1 MTNLLTPEEKL
12 PVTIEDEVK
21 RSYLDYAMSVIIG
34 RALPDVRDGLKP
46 VHRRSLYG
54 MWEQGNLHNKPYRKS
69 ARIVGDVLGKY
80 HPHGESAVYDSV
92 VRMAQ
97 EFSLRYP
104 LVDGQGNFGSVDGD
118 NAAAMRY
125 TEVRLARLSAELLGD
140 DIDKETVDWTPN
152 YDGSLVEPMVLPA
165 KFPNLL
171 VNGSTGIAVGMA
183 TNIPPHNLSEVIDAT
198 IELIKHP
205 DATLGQL
212 MRKLPGPDFPTGAF
226 IHGAQGIRDAYKT
239 GRGSVQVRARAMIEK
254 TARGD
259 KESIVVT
266 EIPYQVNKAK
276 LIERIAELVNDKKI
290 DGVADLRDES
300 NREGMRIVVE
310 LKRGEN
316 AQVVLNKLYA
326 LTPMQSSFG
335 IIFLAI
341 VENQPRVLPLHDL
354 LRHFVDH
361 RKVVVIR
368 RTQFDL
374 KKAEER
380 AHLLRGLALALAN
393 LDLVIKIIRAS
404 KDPQEARTRLSAE
417 ISMTRSALE
426 KFIGSSLGDEGGKPS
441 QVLRLDEIQAQA
453 ILDMRLHRLTGLER
467 EKIVAEFKEVLALI
481 AKLRE
486 ILGSEKLVL
495 EIIVDELQLIRKQF
509 GDERRTEIVAEA
521 TDIDIEDLIVEED
534 MVITVSR
541 GGYIKRSPLSLY
553 RAQRRGGKGRIG
565 ATTKEEDL
573 VEHLFVASTH
583 AYVLAFTSRGRM
595 HWIKVYD
602 IPQLGPATRGKAIVN
617 LLSLSPNER
626 MVAMAATKDF
636 PEDRF
641 VMFATRKG
649 VVKKTALSAYSNVR
663 SGGII
668 AINLEEGRLAA
679 LGAHHRRRRPDL
691 HRDAAGHGHPLLRE
705 GRPADGPRHDRS
717 HRRLAQEGQRRGRRD
732 GHRRREGAPALGH
745 RERLRQAL
753 RGHRVP
759 LPGPRRLGRDQ
770 RQGHR
775 EERAGRGHQVGHR
788 LRPAA
793 PDHRTRPAHPHQG
806 QRHPRDRPRR
816 AGRAR
821 HPARGGRPP
830 GRAWPSS
837 PRATTPRTSRR
848 RSFRGPT
855 KPAPRRPAAKPER
868 RARRTSSA
876 TTRTTSSG
884 PRSAVRYQLSALPCR
899 RCIRRIQDLV
909 AEPPGRKLRRG

>member
-1 MTNLLTPEEKL
+1 MANLLTPEEKI
-12 PVTIEDEVK
+12 PVTIEDEVR

-46 VHRRSLYG
+46 VHRRCLYG

-104 LVDGQGNFGSVDGD
+104 LVDGQGNFGSIDGD

-125 TEVRLARLSAELLGD
+125 TEVRLTRLAGELLGD

-183 TNIPPHNLSEVIDAT
+183 TNIPPHNLGEVVDAT

-212 MRKLPGPDFPTGAF
+212 MRKLPGPDFPTAGF
-226 IHGAQGIRDAYKT
+226 IHGAQGIKDAYKT
-239 GRGSVQVRARAMIEK
+239 GRGTVQVRARAVVEK
-254 TARGD
+254 AARGD
-259 KESIVVT
+259 KEAIVVT

-276 LIERIAELVNDKKI
+276 LIERIAELVNDKKLE
-290 DGVADLRDES
+290 GVADLRDES

-354 LRHFVDH
+354 LRHFIDH
-361 RKVVVIR
+361 RKTVVIR

-393 LDLVIKIIRAS
+393 LDLVIKIIRSS
-404 KDPQEARTRLSAE
+404 KDPQEAKRRLMAE
-417 ISMTRSALE
+417 VSMTRAALE
-426 KFIGSSLGDEGGKPS
+426 KFIGSELSDDGGKGKPS
-441 QVLRLDEIQAQA
+441 QVLKLDDVQAQA

-495 EIIVDELQLIRKQF
+495 EIIVDELQQIKKQY

-521 TDIDIEDLIVEED
+521 SEIDIEDLIVEED

-583 AYVLAFTSRGRM
+583 AYILAFTSRGRM
-595 HWIKVYD
+595 YWIKVYD
-602 IPQLGPATRGKAIVN
+602 LPQLGPATRGKAIVN
-617 LLSLSPNER
+617 LLSLGPNER

-636 PEDRF
+636 PEDRYLI
-641 VMFATRKG
+641 FATKNG
-649 VVKKTALSAYSNVR
+649 LVKKTPLSAYSNVR
-663 SGGII
+663 TGGII
-668 AINLEEGRLAA
+668 AINLEEG
-679 LGAHHRRRRPDL
+679 DS
-691 HRDAAGHGHPLLRE
+691 LLSVRITGGE
-705 GRPADGPRHDRS
+705 DQIFIGT
-717 HRRLAQEGQRRGRRD
+717 
-732 GHRRREGAPALGH
+732 
-745 RERLRQAL
+745 RQGMGIRFSEKDVRAM
-753 RGHRVP
+753 
-759 LPGPRRLGRDQ
+759 GRDTTGVIGVSLKKGNDEVVEMDVVDEHAHLLSVTENGYGKRSEVAEYRFQ
-770 RQGHR
+770 
-775 EERAGRGHQVGHR
+775 GRGGSGVINVKVTDKNGPVAGIKSVVDADQLLLITQRGQLIRIKVKDIRETGRAAQGVRVIQLEEGDRVVGVAK
-788 LRPAA
+788 LAEPDENEEEETQASLPTATKAPEPPAA
-793 PDHRTRPAHPHQG
+793 
-806 QRHPRDRPRR
+806 
-816 AGRAR
+816 
-821 HPARGGRPP
+821 RGEG
-830 GRAWPSS
+830 
-837 PRATTPRTSRR
+837 
-848 RSFRGPT
+848 
-855 KPAPRRPAAKPER
+855 KK
-868 RARRTSSA
+868 
-876 TTRTTSSG
+876 
-884 PRSAVRYQLSALPCR
+884 
-899 RCIRRIQDLV
+899 
-909 AEPPGRKLRRG
+909 AEDFLGDDEDEE

>member
-1 MTNLLTPEEKL
+1 MANNLLTPEETA
-12 PVTIEDEVK
+12 PVTIEDEVR

-46 VHRRSLYG
+46 VHRRCLYG

-125 TEVRLARLSAELLGD
+125 TEVRLTRLAGELLGE
-140 DIDKETVDWTPN
+140 DIDKETVDWTPT
-152 YDGSLVEPMVLPA
+152 YDGSLVEPTVLPA

-171 VNGSTGIAVGMA
+171 VNGSSGIAVGMA

-198 IELIKHP
+198 IEIIKHP

-212 MRKLPGPDFPTGAF
+212 MKKLPGPDFPTAGF
-226 IHGAQGIRDAYKT
+226 IHGSQGIRDAYKT
-239 GRGSVQVRARAMIEK
+239 GRGTVQVRARAMIEK
-254 TARGD
+254 AARGD

-276 LIERIAELVNDKKI
+276 LIERIAELVNEKKI
-290 DGVADLRDES
+290 EGVADLRDES
-300 NREGMRIVVE
+300 NREGMRIVVD

-316 AQVVLNKLYA
+316 AQVILNKLYA
-326 LTPMQSSFG
+326 LTPMQSTFG

-354 LRHFVDH
+354 LRHFIDH
-361 RKVVVIR
+361 RKTVVIR

-380 AHLLRGLALALAN
+380 AHLLRGLALALSN
-393 LDLVIKIIRAS
+393 LDQVIKIIRGS
-404 KDPQEARTRLSAE
+404 KDPKEAKERLMAE
-417 ISMTRSALE
+417 VSMARAGLE
-426 KFIGSSLGDEGGKPS
+426 KFIGMPLSDGPS
-441 QVLRLDEIQAQA
+441 KSQGTEILRLDDVQAQA
-453 ILDMRLHRLTGLER
+453 ILDMRLQRLTGLER
-467 EKIVAEFKEVLALI
+467 DKIVAEFKEVLALI
-481 AKLRE
+481 TKLKE
-486 ILGSEKLVL
+486 ILASEQLVL
-495 EIIVDELQLIRKQF
+495 EIIVEELQQAKKQY
-509 GDERRTEIVAEA
+509 GDERRTQIVAEA
-521 TDIDIEDLIVEED
+521 SDIDIEDLIVEED

-583 AYVLAFTSRGRM
+583 AFILAFTSMGRM

-602 IPQLGPATRGKAIVN
+602 LPQLGPATRGKAIVN
-617 LLSLSPNER
+617 LLNLGPNER

-641 VMFATRKG
+641 LVFATRNG
-649 VVKKTALSAYSNVR
+649 LVKKTALSAYANVR

-668 AINLEEGRLAA
+668 AINIEEGDELLSVRITGGEDQIFIGTRQGMGIRFSEKDVRAMGRDTTGVIGVTLRKDNDFVVEMDVVDEKAHLLSVTERGYGKRSEVTEYRYQGRGGSGVINVKVTEKNGAVVGIKSVTDADQLLLITERGQLIRIKVNGIRETGRAAQGVRVIQLEEGDRVVGIAKLAETDEGEEEPQAA
-679 LGAHHRRRRPDL
+679 LPGTDEESP
-691 HRDAAGHGHPLLRE
+691 G
-705 GRPADGPRHDRS
+705 
-717 HRRLAQEGQRRGRRD
+717 LAPKGKKP
-732 GHRRREGAPALGH
+732 GAPFL
-745 RERLRQAL
+745 
-753 RGHRVP
+753 
-759 LPGPRRLGRDQ
+759 D
-770 RQGHR
+770 
-775 EERAGRGHQVGHR
+775 EE
-788 LRPAA
+788 
-793 PDHRTRPAHPHQG
+793 
-806 QRHPRDRPRR
+806 
-816 AGRAR
+816 
-821 HPARGGRPP
+821 
-830 GRAWPSS
+830 
-837 PRATTPRTSRR
+837 
-848 RSFRGPT
+848 
-855 KPAPRRPAAKPER
+855 E
-868 RARRTSSA
+868 
-876 TTRTTSSG
+876 
-884 PRSAVRYQLSALPCR
+884 
-899 RCIRRIQDLV
+899 
-909 AEPPGRKLRRG
+909 

>member
-1 MTNLLTPEEKL
+1 MANLLTPEEKI
-12 PVTIEDEVK
+12 PVTIEDEVR

-46 VHRRSLYG
+46 VHRRCLYG

-104 LVDGQGNFGSVDGD
+104 LVDGQGNFGSIDGD

-125 TEVRLARLSAELLGD
+125 TEVRLTRLAAELLGE

-183 TNIPPHNLSEVIDAT
+183 TNIPPHNLGEVVDAT

-205 DATLGQL
+205 DATLAQL
-212 MRKLPGPDFPTGAF
+212 MKKLPGPDFPTAGF
-226 IHGAQGIRDAYKT
+226 IHGAQGIKDAYKT
-239 GRGSVQVRARAMIEK
+239 GRGTVQVRARALVEK
-254 TARGD
+254 AARGD

-276 LIERIAELVNDKKI
+276 LIERIAELVNEKKI

-341 VENQPRVLPLHDL
+341 VENQPRVLPLHEL
-354 LRHFVDH
+354 LRHFIDH
-361 RKVVVIR
+361 RKAVVIR

-393 LDLVIKIIRAS
+393 LDQVIKIIRAS
-404 KDPQEARTRLSAE
+404 KDPQEARKRLTAE
-417 ISMTRSALE
+417 VSMTRAALE
-426 KFIGSSLGDEGGKPS
+426 KFIGTELSEEGGKGKGA
-441 QVLRLDEIQAQA
+441 QVIKLDDVQAQA

-495 EIIVDELQLIRKQF
+495 DIIVEELTGIKKTF

-521 TDIDIEDLIVEED
+521 SEIDIEDLIVEED

-583 AYVLAFTSRGRM
+583 AYILAFTSIGRM

-602 IPQLGPATRGKAIVN
+602 LPQLGPATRGKAIVN
-617 LLSLSPNER
+617 LLSLGPNER
-626 MVAMAATKDF
+626 IVAMAATKDF
-636 PEDRF
+636 PEDRYL
-641 VMFATRKG
+641 MFATKNG
-649 VVKKTALSAYSNVR
+649 VVKKTSLSMYSNVR

-668 AINLEEGRLAA
+668 AINLEEGDSLLSVRIT
-679 LGAHHRRRRPDL
+679 GGENQIFIGTRQGMGIRFSEKDVRPM
-691 HRDAAGHGHPLLRE
+691 
-705 GRPADGPRHDRS
+705 
-717 HRRLAQEGQRRGRRD
+717 
-732 GHRRREGAPALGH
+732 
-745 RERLRQAL
+745 
-753 RGHRVP
+753 
-759 LPGPRRLGRDQ
+759 GRDTTGVIGVTLKKNNDEVVEMDVVDEKAHLLSVTENGYGK
-770 RQGHR
+770 RSEV
-775 EERAGRGHQVGHR
+775 EEYRFQGRGGSGVINVKVTEKNGPVAGIKSVTDADQLLLMTQRGQLIRIKVKDIRETGRAAQGVRVIQLEEGDRVVGVAK
-788 LRPAA
+788 LAETDESEDEAQASLPTAA
-793 PDHRTRPAHPHQG
+793 PPAPET
-806 QRHPRDRPRR
+806 
-816 AGRAR
+816 
-821 HPARGGRPP
+821 ARGKGKKT
-830 GRAWPSS
+830 GED
-837 PRATTPRTSRR
+837 
-848 RSFRGPT
+848 FLGDDD
-855 KPAPRRPAAKPER
+855 E
-868 RARRTSSA
+868 
-876 TTRTTSSG
+876 
-884 PRSAVRYQLSALPCR
+884 
-899 RCIRRIQDLV
+899 D
-909 AEPPGRKLRRG
+909 ED

>member
-1 MTNLLTPEEKL
+1 MTTNLLTPDETI
-12 PVTIEDEVK
+12 PVTIEDEVR

-46 VHRRSLYG
+46 VHRRCLYG

-97 EFSLRYP
+97 DFSLRYP

-125 TEVRLARLSAELLGD
+125 TEVRLTRLSAELLGE

-183 TNIPPHNLSEVIDAT
+183 TNIPPHNLTEVIDAT
-198 IELIKHP
+198 IELIRHP
-205 DATLGQL
+205 EATLGQL
-212 MRKLPGPDFPTGAF
+212 MKKLPGPDFPTGAF
-226 IHGAQGIRDAYKT
+226 IHGSQGIRDAYKT
-239 GRGSVQVRARAMIEK
+239 GRGTVQVRARAVIEK
-254 TARGD
+254 AARGD

-290 DGVADLRDES
+290 EGVADLRDES
-300 NREGMRIVVE
+300 NREGMRVVVE

-316 AQVVLNKLYA
+316 AQVILNKLYA

-341 VENQPRVLPLHDL
+341 VENQPRVLPLSEL
-354 LRHFVDH
+354 LRHFIDH

-393 LDLVIKIIRAS
+393 LDLVIKIIRSS
-404 KDPQEARTRLSAE
+404 KDPKEARERLTAE
-417 ISMTRSALE
+417 VSMTRAGLE
-426 KFIGSSLGDEGGKPS
+426 KFIGSDLGDGGGKGKVS
-441 QVLRLDEIQAQA
+441 QVLKLDDVQAQA

-467 EKIVAEFKEVLALI
+467 DKIVAEFKEVLALI
-481 AKLRE
+481 ARLRE

-495 EIIVDELQLIRKQF
+495 EIIVDELTAIRKTF

-521 TDIDIEDLIVEED
+521 SDIDIEDLIVEED

-583 AYVLAFTSRGRM
+583 AYILAFTSKGRM

-602 IPQLGPATRGKAIVN
+602 LPQLGPATRGKAIVN
-617 LLSLSPNER
+617 LLNLGPNER

-636 PEDRF
+636 PEDRYL
-641 VMFATRKG
+641 VFATKNG
-649 VVKKTALSAYSNVR
+649 LVKKTALSAYSNVR

-668 AINLEEGRLAA
+668 AINIEDGDELLSVRITGGDDQIFIGTRQGMGIRFAEKDVRPMGRDTTGVIGVTLRKENDVVVEMDVVDEKAQLLSVTENGYGKRSEVTEYRFQGRGGSGVINVKVTEKNGAVVGIKSVTDADQLLLITERGQLIRIKVKDIRETGRAAQGVRVIQLEDGDRVVGVAKLAE
-679 LGAHHRRRRPDL
+679 PDE
-691 HRDAAGHGHPLLRE
+691 AE
-705 GRPADGPRHDRS
+705 EE
-717 HRRLAQEGQRRGRRD
+717 AQ
-732 GHRRREGAPALGH
+732 ASLPTPSA
-745 RERLRQAL
+745 
-753 RGHRVP
+753 P
-759 LPGPRRLGRDQ
+759 LPGESGK
-770 RQGHR
+770 
-775 EERAGRGHQVGHR
+775 
-788 LRPAA
+788 
-793 PDHRTRPAHPHQG
+793 
-806 QRHPRDRPRR
+806 
-816 AGRAR
+816 
-821 HPARGGRPP
+821 ARGKKP
-830 GRAWPSS
+830 G
-837 PRATTPRTSRR
+837 
-848 RSFRGPT
+848 
-855 KPAPRRPAAKPER
+855 AAAFIDE
-868 RARRTSSA
+868 
-876 TTRTTSSG
+876 SG
-884 PRSAVRYQLSALPCR
+884 
-899 RCIRRIQDLV
+899 DD
-909 AEPPGRKLRRG
+909 EDEDDEDDED

>member
-1 MTNLLTPEEKL
+1 MTTLLTPEDKI
-12 PVTIEDEVK
+12 PVTIEDEVR

-46 VHRRSLYG
+46 VHRRCLYG

-104 LVDGQGNFGSVDGD
+104 LVDGQGNFGSIDGD

-125 TEVRLARLSAELLGD
+125 TEVRLTRLSAELLGE

-165 KFPNLL
+165 RFPNLL

-183 TNIPPHNLSEVIDAT
+183 TNIPPHNLGEVVDAT

-212 MRKLPGPDFPTGAF
+212 MRKLPGPDFPTAAF
-226 IHGAQGIRDAYKT
+226 IHGAQGIKDAYRT
-239 GRGSVQVRARAMIEK
+239 GRGTVQVRARAVVEK
-254 TARGD
+254 AARGD

-276 LIERIAELVNDKKI
+276 LIERIAELVNEKKI

-300 NREGMRIVVE
+300 NREGMRVVVE

-341 VENQPRVLPLHDL
+341 VENQPRVLPLHEL
-354 LRHFVDH
+354 LRHFIDH
-361 RKVVVIR
+361 RKTVVIR

-404 KDPQEARTRLSAE
+404 KDPQEAKKRLMAE
-417 ISMTRSALE
+417 VSMGRAALE
-426 KFIGSSLGDEGGKPS
+426 KFIGMELSDEGGRGRAS
-441 QVLRLDEIQAQA
+441 QTLKLDDVQAQA

-495 EIIVDELQLIRKQF
+495 EIIVEELSAIKKTF

-521 TDIDIEDLIVEED
+521 SEIDIEDLIVEED

-602 IPQLGPATRGKAIVN
+602 LPQLGPATRGKAIVN

-636 PEDRF
+636 PEDRYLI
-641 VMFATRKG
+641 FATKKG

-668 AINLEEGRLAA
+668 AINLEEGDSLLSVRIT
-679 LGAHHRRRRPDL
+679 GGEDQIFIGTRQGMGIRFSEKDVRPM
-691 HRDAAGHGHPLLRE
+691 
-705 GRPADGPRHDRS
+705 
-717 HRRLAQEGQRRGRRD
+717 
-732 GHRRREGAPALGH
+732 
-745 RERLRQAL
+745 
-753 RGHRVP
+753 
-759 LPGPRRLGRDQ
+759 GRDTTGVIGVSLKKNNDEVIEMDVVDEKAHLLSVTEYGYGK
-770 RQGHR
+770 RSEV
-775 EERAGRGHQVGHR
+775 EEYRFQGRGGSGVINVKVTEKNGPVAGIKSVVDADQLLLITQR
-788 LRPAA
+788 
-793 PDHRTRPAHPHQG
+793 G
-806 QRHPRDRPRR
+806 QLIRIKVKDIRET
-816 AGRAR
+816 GRAAQGVR
-821 HPARGGRPP
+821 VIQLEEGDRVVGVAKLAEPDESEEELQASLPAPSEAVEAGEARGKKTG
-830 GRAWPSS
+830 GK
-837 PRATTPRTSRR
+837 
-848 RSFRGPT
+848 
-855 KPAPRRPAAKPER
+855 KPAFLDDDDDE
-868 RARRTSSA
+868 
-876 TTRTTSSG
+876 
-884 PRSAVRYQLSALPCR
+884 
-899 RCIRRIQDLV
+899 D
-909 AEPPGRKLRRG
+909 EDDDED